1 MMRNSGS
8 GAAFLALSVLLAPC
22 LLASGTGFA
31 QDEWKVEARSALGYD
46 SNPFRLSDR
55 QIDRLLAD
63 LPVDAVNRRFSD
75 MNSTDDSTLSVGLE
89 AEGWVPGPF
98 DGSLRLA
105 PRAAYH
111 HHFENTKKD
120 FAELGLELR
129 QPVGNEGRATLE
141 LGCTLDAFKRNYL
154 VDATDYTGE
163 VTASEE
169 VYAPAAYDEG
179 VVLLGYRHRLF
190 KRRKEE
196 EGRVRGLTG
205 EVLVGGRWRRYGG
218 PFRNRDQNGALLRL
232 ACRLDL
238 GPVVDLEADYS
249 FEKVYS
255 PAGDEVL
262 ILDEPQFDFDFSGD
276 GDTEDLDRRTVQTV
290 DRSRDEHGLEVGVR
304 ITLPS
309 QWRVRFRYGLVGQS
323 YTSTARFD
331 VAHRDRED
339 LRHRV
344 RLDVDWPVTSRWTV
358 GVESEWRQEIVRRPV
373 DLEADEDEGYREWK
387 ILLAASCRF

>member
-1 MMRNSGS
+1 MRNSPS
-8 GAAFLALSVLLAPC
+8 GTAFPALSVLLAPC
-22 LLASGTGFA
+22 LLAGGTGFA
-31 QDEWKVEARSALGYD
+31 QDEWKVEARSGFGND

-63 LPVDAVNRRFSD
+63 LPVDAINRRFSD
-75 MNSTDDSTLSVGLE
+75 MNSVDDSSLSVNLE
-89 AEGWVPGPF
+89 AEGWMSSPLG
-98 DGSLRLA
+98 GNLRLT
-105 PRAAYH
+105 PRAAFH
-111 HHFENTKKD
+111 HYFKNTKKD
-120 FAELGLELR
+120 FAEFGLELR
-129 QPVGNEGRATLE
+129 QPVGRKGRATLE
-141 LGCTLDAFKRNYL
+141 LGYTLDAFKRNYL

-169 VYAPAAYDEG
+169 VYAPAAYDEA
-179 VVLLGYRHRLF
+179 VVVLGYRHRLF
-190 KRRKEE
+190 RRRKKEA
-196 EGRVRGLTG
+196 GRVRGLTG

-255 PAGDEVL
+255 PAGGEVL
-262 ILDEPQFDFDFSGD
+262 ILDEPFFGFDFSGD
-276 GDTEDLDRRTVQTV
+276 GDVDDLDRRTVQTV
-290 DRSRDEHGLEVGVR
+290 DRSRDEHGLELGVR

-309 QWRVRFRYGLVGQS
+309 QCRVRLRYGLVGQS

-331 VAHRDRED
+331 VANRGRED

-344 RLDVDWPVTSRWTV
+344 RLDADWRVTPRWAF
-358 GVESEWRQEIVRRPV
+358 GVEGEWRQEIVRRPV
-373 DLEADEDEGYREWK
+373 DPEADEDEGYRQWK
-387 ILLAASCRF
+387 MLLAASCRF